1 MVLLNTLAIVAA
13 ILVGVC
19 FVVDCTYGLV
29 KSWIVLMID
38 SSIGYR
44 ILVSLL
50 CVLTIVLLAIFFLAL
65 IAMFGY

>member
-1 MVLLNTLAIVAA
+1 MVLLNTLAIVVA
-13 ILVGVC
+13 IIVGVT
-19 FVVDCTYGLV
+19 FVVSCIYGAV
-29 KSWIVLMID
+29 KSWIILMTD

-50 CVLTIVLLAIFFLAL
+50 CVLLIALLALFFLAL

>member
-1 MVLLNTLAIVAA
+1 MVLLNTSAIVIS
-13 ILVGVC
+13 ILIGIV
-19 FVVDCTYGLV
+19 FVVSCTYGVV
-29 KSWIVLMID
+29 KSWIILMID

-50 CVLTIVLLAIFFLAL
+50 CVLMIALLALFLLAL